1 MLELL
6 PIAFGSA
13 VFLLIVCLITREST
27 EVKLRDMRMELM
39 SLRSKE
45 RSLRDQVKAV
55 GKTESQIREGLMR
68 MDRTQAS
75 TGHVIDDLFSKLIP
89 LYEFIRKEPM
99 PPIPDPDATVAQGK
113 EVAA

>member
-6 PIAFGSA
+6 PIACGSA

-27 EVKLRDMRMELM
+27 EGKLRDMRVELI

-45 RSLRDQVKAV
+45 RSLKDQVKAV
-55 GKTESQIREGLMR
+55 EKTEAQIREGLMR
-68 MDRTQAS
+68 MERTQAS
-75 TGHVIDDLFSKLIP
+75 TGHIIDDLFRKLTP

-99 PPIPDPDATVAQGK
+99 PPIPDPDTTVAQGE